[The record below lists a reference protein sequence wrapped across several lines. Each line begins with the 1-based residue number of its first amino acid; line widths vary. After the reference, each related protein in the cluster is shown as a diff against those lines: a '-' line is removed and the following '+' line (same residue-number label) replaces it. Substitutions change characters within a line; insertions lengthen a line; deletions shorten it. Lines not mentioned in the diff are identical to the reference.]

1 MSVMNAV
8 DCYQVGK
15 LSNNNFIKALQLT
28 NNKKEKKR
36 DMEKVGEESVV
47 QVVTDSQLQIRN
59 VNAKE

>member
-1 MSVMNAV
+1 MLWIATRLAN
-8 DCYQVGK
+8 YGK

>member
-1 MSVMNAV
+1 MLWIATRLAN
-8 DCYQVGK
+8 YGK

-47 QVVTDSQLQIRN
+47 QVVTDNQLQVRN